1 MAATEV
7 DIANLA
13 LANLG
18 DDASIASLDPPE
30 GSPQSEHCAR
40 FLPLARDVL
49 LEAHA
54 WGFATRRVAP
64 ALLTTTN
71 DAWTSQYRLPADCLR
86 VIGVLPDGY
95 QRDDQAHLY
104 FEIESDAD
112 GDVLLTNS
120 PNATLRYVARVTDPT
135 RYSATFTQA
144 LAWMLASYIAGP
156 LLKGDVGAA
165 AATTA
170 WQVFLTWFARASSLD
185 ANQARRRLDHAAPW
199 MIARSGW
206 PEGLDG
212 DTSYPIRSL

>member
-18 DDASIASLDPPE
+18 DDATIASLDPPE

-40 FLPLARDVL
+40 FYPLARDVL
-49 LEAHA
+49 LEAHP
-54 WGFATRRVAP
+54 WGFATRRITP

-71 DAWTSQYRLPADCLR
+71 DAWTYQYRLPADCVR

-95 QRDDQAHLY
+95 QRDDQAHLF

-112 GDVLLTNS
+112 GDVLLTNTS
-120 PNATLRYVARVTDPT
+120 GATLRYVTRLTDPT
-135 RYSATFTQA
+135 RYSAAFTQA
-144 LAWMLASYIAGP
+144 LAWLLSSYIAGP

-170 WQVFLTWFARASSLD
+170 WQVFLTWFARASGLD
-185 ANQARRRLDHAAPW
+185 VSQSRRRLDHMAPW
-199 MIARSGW
+199 MAARSGW
-206 PEGLDG
+206 PLGVETDV
-212 DTSYPIRSL
+212 SYPIRSL